1 MRNKQEV
8 VWMNRSKQRKIEES
22 MKLEVLTQDELNL
35 ISVRR
40 QELIIGTKTV
50 WAFMDATGKYYLN
63 VNQIEEL
70 LELGRYAFL
79 SFLALAGRLM
89 TDRVVGSNGVIP
101 SGHKLRMAWGK
112 GLVTDPAVHYVQ
124 DETGRKYRAAELDLV
139 TDFIIDQ
146 TIKGS
151 SIALI
156 LNKALTKESLQIRC
170 EAVFVGVSPNITD
183 IHEESNRY
191 MERWENARTGTINAH
206 PIFANFCKSNG
217 INGAQA
223 HDYLTYVVTGKTAEQ
238 ARSGCELIT
247 GNPKI
252 GLNYQPSPEELDL
265 IGAIKMKFCTYG
277 KGDWKSRIERAY
289 ADLTK

>member
-8 VWMNRSKQRKIEES
+8 IWMDRSKQKKIKET
-22 MKLEVLTQDELNL
+22 MKLEVVNQDKLSP
-35 ISVRR
+35 ISVIRK
-40 QELIIGTKTV
+40 ELIIGTKTIS
-50 WAFMDATGKYYLN
+50 AYMDANGKYYLN
-63 VNQIEEL
+63 FFQIEKL
-70 LELGRYAFL
+70 LELYTDSFFGFL
-79 SFLALAGRLM
+79 VRSGCFSSSDKQSTRELRAL
-89 TDRVVGSNGVIP
+89 
-101 SGHKLRMAWGK
+101 WGK
-112 GLVTDPAVHYVQ
+112 GLITSDGVFDVQ

-139 TDFIIDQ
+139 TDFIIDR

-151 SIALI
+151 PIALI

-170 EAVFVGVSPNITD
+170 EAAFIGISPNVAD
-183 IHEESNRY
+183 IHQESNRY

-206 PIFANFCKSNG
+206 PIFANFCKANG

-223 HDYLTYVVTGKTAEQ
+223 HDYLTFVVTGKTAEQ
-238 ARSGCELIT
+238 ARSGCELIA

-289 ADLTK
+289 AYLTK

>member
-8 VWMNRSKQRKIEES
+8 VWMDRSKQKKIEES
-22 MKLEVLTQDELNL
+22 MKLEVVNQDKLSL
-35 ISVRR
+35 ISVIRK
-40 QELIIGTKTV
+40 ELIIGTKTV

-63 VNQIEEL
+63 FNQIEEL
-70 LELGRYAFL
+70 LEVYKDSFFRFL
-79 SFLALAGRLM
+79 VRAGILKTPQITTM
-89 TDRVVGSNGVIP
+89 EG
-101 SGHKLRMAWGK
+101 LRPLWAK
-112 GLVTDPAVHYVQ
+112 GLITVQGVHYVQ
-124 DETGRKYRAAELDLV
+124 TETGAKYRAAELDLV
-139 TDFIIDQ
+139 TDFILDQ
-146 TIKGS
+146 TIKGNQ
-151 SIALI
+151 LG
-156 LNKALTKESLQIRC
+156 LTLTKALTKESLQIRC
-170 EAVFVGVSPNITD
+170 EAAFIGVSPNVSD

-223 HDYLTYVVTGKTAEQ
+223 HDYLTFVVTGKTAEQ
-238 ARSGCELIT
+238 ARSGCELIA
-247 GNPKI
+247 GNSKI

-289 ADLTK
+289 TDLTK